1 MIKQY
6 HKLVLDKSGKVYP
19 RSKEAL
25 FISFYNKKITILN
38 GNSIQTRMERI
49 REKSSFRNEKL
60 SLKNIRYT
68 VIKQLL
74 SNYTSDRV
82 SEIVGIEITKVE
94 MFIENGDAI
103 TDKEE
108 YINIHPFNDLLI
120 LPIN

>member
-1 MIKQY
+1 
-6 HKLVLDKSGKVYP
+6 
-19 RSKEAL
+19 
-25 FISFYNKKITILN
+25 
-38 GNSIQTRMERI
+38 MERI